1 MWLCHESAMWRNS
14 KLCYVLL
21 FLCLLNTVGSTSE
34 ETSASDND
42 FEEGGEEPIE
52 AIFITEP
59 KQEMVNAGG
68 EFRLPCFLETMSDF
82 VLVWKFS
89 GSGQTD
95 TILSVDQKVIDR
107 EEGGRVSV
115 EKEGEGNWL
124 VVSQVEE
131 KDSGTYTCMVSAFHP
146 KSVEHRVI
154 VRSRPEVAVER
165 DVVTVVEGGQVV
177 VGCRVVRGKPL
188 PELTWQ
194 NHGGTLVSQ
203 VSTLVLNAVSK
214 EAGGTYY
221 CRGDNG
227 FNSEGSL
234 ALVQVVVEHAPQLE
248 SQQLEVVHLINGT
261 MNLHCDIGAQPPPDF
276 LWALDGAPVEGAEGD
291 ILEVEREDTE
301 QLQDINYT
309 CTASNKYGQAN
320 KTFLLTSKPSQPVFT
335 SSATVSLTDAS
346 YLLKWHVIS
355 SLPVEAFQVKILGP
369 QRFSINK
376 VVKAE
381 GPEGP
386 ESRYNGQ
393 LKLETHGDNLP
404 PGIYKTRVSA
414 SNSHGEGRPSEWF
427 QISVNMDQI
436 SSASS
441 LADIHLPLLV
451 ILLLALPA
459 LLPHQCN
466 VM

>member
-1 MWLCHESAMWRNS
+1 MWLCHDSAMSRSSAVRN
-14 KLCYVLL
+14 VLL
-21 FLCLLNTVGSTSE
+21 FLHLLNTVQSTSE
-34 ETSASDND
+34 ETSVSVND
-42 FEEGGEEPIE
+42 FEEEGEEPIE
-52 AIFITEP
+52 AVFITQP

-68 EFRLPCFLETMSDF
+68 EFRLPCFLETMSDY

-115 EKEGEGNWL
+115 EKEAEGNWL

-131 KDSGTYTCMVSAFHP
+131 KDSGRYTCMVSAFQP

-165 DVVTVVEGGQVV
+165 DVITVVEGGQVV
-177 VGCRVVRGKPL
+177 VGCRVVKGKPL

-194 NHGGTLVSQ
+194 NHEGALVSKG
-203 VSTLVLNAVSK
+203 STLVLKTVDK

-227 FNSEGSL
+227 FSGEGSL
-234 ALVQVVVEHAPQLE
+234 AVVEVVVEHAPQLE
-248 SQQLEVVHLINGT
+248 SLQLEVVHLINGT
-261 MNLHCDIGAQPPPDF
+261 LSLLCNIGAQPPADF
-276 LWALDGAPVEGAEGD
+276 SWALDGVPVEGWGGD
-291 ILEVEREDTE
+291 ILEVEREDAD
-301 QLQDINYT
+301 QLEEINYT

-320 KTFLLTSKPSQPVFT
+320 KTFLLTSKPSQPVLT
-335 SSATVSLTDAS
+335 SPTTASLTDTTS

-355 SLPVEAFQVKILGP
+355 SLPVEAFQVEILGP
-369 QRFSINK
+369 QRFSVDK
-376 VVKAE
+376 AVKAA

-404 PGIYKTRVSA
+404 PGIYKARVSA
-414 SNSHGEGRPSEWF
+414 SNLHGEGKPSEWF
-427 QISVNMDQI
+427 QISINMDQI

-451 ILLLALPA
+451 ILCVALPA
-459 LLPHQCN
+459 PVLQ
-466 VM
+466 

>member
-1 MWLCHESAMWRNS
+1 VFKA
-14 KLCYVLL
+14 LL
-21 FLCLLNTVGSTSE
+21 FLHLLSTVQSTSE
-34 ETSASDND
+34 ETSVSVND
-42 FEEGGEEPIE
+42 FEEEGEEPIE
-52 AIFITEP
+52 AVFITQP

-68 EFRLPCFLETMSDF
+68 EFRLPCFLETMSDY

-115 EKEGEGNWL
+115 EKEVEGNWL

-131 KDSGTYTCMVSAFHP
+131 NDSGSYTCMVSAFHP

-165 DVVTVVEGGQVV
+165 DVITVVEGGQVV
-177 VGCRVVRGKPL
+177 VGCRVVQGKPL

-194 NHGGTLVSQ
+194 NGEGALVSKG
-203 VSTLVLNAVSK
+203 STLVLKTVDK

-227 FNSEGSL
+227 FSGEGSL
-234 ALVQVVVEHAPQLE
+234 ALVELVVEHPPQLE

-261 MNLHCDIGAQPPPDF
+261 LTLFCDIGAQPPADF
-276 LWALDGAPVEGAEGD
+276 SWALDGVPVEGWEGD
-291 ILEVEREDTE
+291 ILEVEREDAD
-301 QLQDINYT
+301 QLEEIKYT

-320 KTFLLTSKPSQPVFT
+320 KTFLLTSKPSQPVLT
-335 SSATVSLTDAS
+335 SPATASLTDTTS

-355 SLPVEAFQVKILGP
+355 SLPVESFQVEILGP
-369 QRFSINK
+369 QRFSVDK
-376 VVKAE
+376 AVKAA

-393 LKLETHGDNLP
+393 LKLETHGENLP
-404 PGIYKTRVSA
+404 PGIYKARVSA
-414 SNSHGEGRPSEWF
+414 SNLHGEGKPSGWF
-427 QISVNMDQI
+427 QISINMDQI
-436 SSASS
+436 SAASS

-451 ILLLALPA
+451 ILCLALPA
-459 LLPHQCN
+459 PFLQ
-466 VM
+466 